1 MSPPSSLF
9 ESFEL
14 LARQGPGKL
23 ALHECAGTH
32 RSSRRALL
40 DQAQMAARSL
50 RDRGLRP
57 GDPVLVHASGR
68 SLVVA
73 MLAVWARDGVA
84 LLADPQLTGR
94 ELDAIEKAF
103 EPRFRII
110 DADRG
115 GPRVEA
121 RETPGGTPHPPLP
134 DDTAVIKLTSG
145 STGRPRGIAMT
156 ASQLQADAR
165 HIAEGMGIAPDDVN
179 VAAIPMS
186 HSYGLSSLLLLLVTQ
201 GSPLS
206 LVPLPLPD
214 LLVEALSIERP
225 AVFPGVPYLFDLL
238 ARPDAPAFKRRGLRL
253 CVSAGA
259 PLRARTAAAF
269 RDRYGLSVRAFYGT
283 SETGGLAYD
292 GSPDGNAAMAAEGCV
307 GTALPGVELSLM
319 GEEGRVVARGTNVAS
334 GYIGPRG
341 EVSDG
346 EFRDPREFL
355 TGDTGRLDAEGRL
368 HLTGRLGARVNVSG
382 RKVDPREVELA
393 LGDLDGVRDAVV
405 GSTADDRRG
414 ESLVAYLVAEPRV
427 TRATVLSHL
436 RSNLASWKLPRD
448 VVFLNALP
456 RNARGKPDM
465 RALST
470 AAAATRRRGADS

>member
-9 ESFEL
+9 ESFER
-14 LARQGPGKL
+14 LARQGPGRP
-23 ALHECAGTH
+23 ALYECSGAL

-40 DQAQMAARSL
+40 SQAQIAARSL
-50 RDRGLRP
+50 RDSGLRR
-57 GDPVLVHASGR
+57 GDPVLIHASGT
-68 SLVVA
+68 SLVVSV
-73 MLAVWARDGVA
+73 LAVWARDGVA
-84 LLADPQLTGR
+84 LLADPQLTGC
-94 ELDAIEKAF
+94 ELRVIEKAF
-103 EPRFRII
+103 GPRFVVTSAS
-110 DADRG
+110 DG
-115 GPRVEA
+115 GLAVEA
-121 RETPGGTPHPPLP
+121 REIPRGASHQPFPAG
-134 DDTAVIKLTSG
+134 TAVIKLTSG
-145 STGRPRGIAMT
+145 STGRPRGIAVT
-156 ASQLQADAR
+156 ASQLLADAQ
-165 HIAEGMGIAPDDVN
+165 HIIDGMGIAPDDVN

-186 HSYGLSSLLLLLVTQ
+186 HSYGLSSLLLLLLTQ
-201 GSPLS
+201 GSPLL

-214 LLVEALSIERP
+214 LLVEALSIDQP

-238 ARPDAPAFKRRGLRL
+238 ARPDAPAFERRGLRL

-259 PLRARTAAAF
+259 PLRANTAAAF
-269 RDRYGLSVRAFYGT
+269 RDRYGLSVRSFYGT
-283 SETGGLAYD
+283 SETGGLAFD
-292 GSPDGNAAMAAEGCV
+292 ASPDGDAAIAAEGCV
-307 GTALPGVELSLM
+307 GTALPGVELSVV
-319 GEEGRVVARGTNVAS
+319 GEEGRVVARGANVAS

-341 EVSDG
+341 EMSDG

-368 HLTGRLGARVNVSG
+368 HLTGRLGARANVSG

-427 TRATVLSHL
+427 TRAEVLSHL
-436 RSNLASWKLPRD
+436 RSSLASWKLPRD

-465 RALST
+465 RALS
-470 AAAATRRRGADS
+470 AAAARRTREADS